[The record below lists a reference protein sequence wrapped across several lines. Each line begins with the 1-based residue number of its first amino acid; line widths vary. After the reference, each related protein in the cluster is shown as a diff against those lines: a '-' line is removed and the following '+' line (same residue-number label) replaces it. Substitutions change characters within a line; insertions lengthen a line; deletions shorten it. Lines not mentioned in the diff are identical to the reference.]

1 MHCNTWASVA
11 GRCALGPAHAHKKP
25 HRQLPSRPRSPTLEF
40 MTKLQCLA
48 MALLAMSVGC
58 AAKMPEPTPPLPEHE
73 RATSVGPELTR
84 LTEPMLEPEPF
95 VVEHRTRLH
104 QTRVLGQANNAPV
117 YDAPPAPPVAPP
129 TSVTNISTTVNVHN
143 ETWGGGFG
151 WGGWGGWGGPVPPR
165 YYNDRPGYGYNDERR
180 AARRPAG
187 PPTTVGGDW
196 APPHD
201 PQPPLIQSF
210 GR

>member
-1 MHCNTWASVA
+1 M
-11 GRCALGPAHAHKKP
+11 
-25 HRQLPSRPRSPTLEF
+25 
-40 MTKLQCLA
+40 
-48 MALLAMSVGC
+48 
-58 AAKMPEPTPPLPEHE
+58 HE

-95 VVEHRTRLH
+95 VVETRTRLH

-117 YDAPPAPPVAPP
+117 YDSPPAAPVTPP
-129 TSVTNISTTVNVHN
+129 THVTNISTTVNTHN

-165 YYNDRPGYGYNDERR
+165 YYNDHPGYGYNDERR
-180 AARRPAG
+180 ATRRAGG

-201 PQPPLIQSF
+201 PQPPLIRSF